1 MTEKAVKSMA
11 KKIIKNQEHDENVK
25 AQYHAYWKKYSVR
38 LSLVALA
45 YFIFYAILHAVC
57 RPRDFSGW
65 LFGLIFIDI
74 IATFAMISCAFMQ
87 STFYLSDGKKYNSR
101 KGILMKMLCFFDSM
115 VPIMYLVAYFFY
127 DVKTDSLTAP
137 IWKIML
143 YAPLAFGV
151 MVLMGAYM
159 STGGAYSSD
168 KSKMTKQDWV
178 TLRQQQEIAG
188 IDPDKMPVTLS
199 PEQMKSMSKAD
210 WYELG
215 MDLQIAGYD
224 VFKKYFNLQK

>member
-1 MTEKAVKSMA
+1 MTEKSRKTLAN
-11 KKIIKNQEHDENVK
+11 KIIKNRKYDDRIKE
-25 AQYHAYWKKYSVR
+25 QYHAYWKKYSIR
-38 LSLVALA
+38 LSIVAVT

-87 STFYLSDGKKYNSR
+87 STFYLSDGKKYNSH

-137 IWKIML
+137 IWKIIL

-188 IDPDKMPVTLS
+188 LDPDKMPVTLS
-199 PEQMKSMSKAD
+199 PEQMKSMSKSD
-210 WYELG
+210 WYMLGQELE
-215 MDLQIAGYD
+215 IAGYD
-224 VFKKYFNLQK
+224 VFKK

>member
-1 MTEKAVKSMA
+1 MTEKSRKTLAN
-11 KKIIKNQEHDENVK
+11 KIIKNRKYDDRIKE
-25 AQYHAYWKKYSVR
+25 QYHAYWKKYSKR
-38 LSLVALA
+38 LSIVAVT

-57 RPRDFSGW
+57 RPMVFRGW
-65 LFGLIFIDI
+65 LFGFVFIDI
-74 IATFAMISCAFMQ
+74 IAACTMLSCAFMQ
-87 STFYLSDGKKYNSR
+87 SSFHLSDGKKYNSR

-127 DVKTDSLTAP
+127 DVETDSLTAP
-137 IWKIML
+137 IWKIIL

-168 KSKMTKQDWV
+168 KYKMTKQDWV

-188 IDPDKMPVTLS
+188 LDPDKMPVTLS
-199 PEQMKSMSKAD
+199 PEQIKGMSKGD
-210 WYELG
+210 WLLLGKELE
-215 MDLQIAGYD
+215 LAGYD
-224 VFKKYFNLQK
+224 VFKK

>member
-1 MTEKAVKSMA
+1 MTEKSRKSIVN
-11 KKIIKNQEHDENVK
+11 KIIKNRKYDDRIKE
-25 AQYHAYWKKYSVR
+25 QYHAYWKKYSKR
-38 LSLVALA
+38 LSIVAVT

-57 RPRDFSGW
+57 RP
-65 LFGLIFIDI
+65 IVDI
-74 IATFAMISCAFMQ
+74 IAACTMLSCAFMQ
-87 STFYLSDGKKYNSR
+87 SSFHLSDGKKYNSR

-137 IWKIML
+137 IWKIIL

-159 STGGAYSSD
+159 STGGAYSLD

-188 IDPDKMPVTLS
+188 LDPDKMPVTLS

-210 WYELG
+210 WYMLG

-224 VFKKYFNLQK
+224 VFKK

>member
-1 MTEKAVKSMA
+1 MTEKTVKSMA
-11 KKIIKNQEHDENVK
+11 NKIIKNHKHDENVK
-25 AQYHAYWKKYSVR
+25 VQYHAYWKKYSIR
-38 LSLVALA
+38 LSIVAVT

-87 STFYLSDGKKYNSR
+87 STFYLLDGKKYNSR
-101 KGILMKMLCFFDSM
+101 KGIAMKILCFFDSM
-115 VPIMYLVAYFFY
+115 VPLMYLIAYFFY
-127 DVKTDSLTAP
+127 DVRTDSLTAP
-137 IWKIML
+137 IWKIVV

-151 MVLMGAYM
+151 MVAMGAYM

-168 KSKMTKQDWV
+168 KSKMTKYDWV
-178 TLRQQQEIAG
+178 QMRQQQEIAG
-188 IDPDKMPVTLS
+188 LDPDKMPVTLS

-210 WYELG
+210 WYMLGQELE
-215 MDLQIAGYD
+215 IAGYD
-224 VFKKYFNLQK
+224 VFKK

>member
-1 MTEKAVKSMA
+1 MNWALRPVDYEKG
-11 KKIIKNQEHDENVK
+11 
-25 AQYHAYWKKYSVR
+25 R
-38 LSLVALA
+38 
-45 YFIFYAILHAVC
+45 
-57 RPRDFSGW
+57 FSGW

-137 IWKIML
+137 IWKIIL

-188 IDPDKMPVTLS
+188 LDPDKMPVTLS

-210 WYELG
+210 WYMLG

-224 VFKKYFNLQK
+224 VFKK